1 MKEKIYSYPIKFCL
15 AIHDKIRNE
24 GLTVLMALLKNKNDL
39 EQLKNL
45 KIKYPDLIITYTL
58 ENNYGGMKFFLD

>member
-39 EQLKNL
+39 E
-45 KIKYPDLIITYTL
+45 
-58 ENNYGGMKFFLD
+58 